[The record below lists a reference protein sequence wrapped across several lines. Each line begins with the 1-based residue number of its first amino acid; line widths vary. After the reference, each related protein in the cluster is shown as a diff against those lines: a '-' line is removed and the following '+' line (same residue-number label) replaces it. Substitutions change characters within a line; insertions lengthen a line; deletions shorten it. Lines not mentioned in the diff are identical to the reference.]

1 MEQSLREQ
9 RAAIP
14 AGAAPRGRGRVRLG
28 TLSNLRWLAVAG
40 QSAALLVV
48 HSFLELRVPLIL
60 CVAPIAVSALLNTVL
75 AIAFPSTRRLS
86 SREAMAFLAYDIVQ
100 LGVLLFLTG
109 GTENPFALLFI
120 APVVV
125 SAATLDVQSTF
136 FLGALSSLGITVLS
150 FVYFPLP
157 WFAGETFTLPPL
169 YRAGIWVSL
178 VMGVGFTAMYAWRT
192 ANESVR
198 MSEALA
204 ATQLAL
210 AREHRMSALGALA
223 AGAAHELGTPLGTI
237 ALVAHELERDLP
249 EGSHYADDLRLLRTE
264 ADRCRDII
272 TRLASPEETVL
283 GQVDQMPLGALLD
296 DLAAPH
302 REVDVAIT
310 VEAPPGPAPK
320 VWRVPEL
327 RHGLGNL
334 IENAAD
340 FAKREVIL
348 KARWDENSLSVDVID
363 DGPGF
368 SVDIFEQIGEPY
380 VTSRPRGRK
389 PPADAAAL
397 GKPEGM
403 GLGFFIA
410 KTLIERTGG
419 TVEAKNRAEGG
430 AIVTATWPRG
440 TIDGDEPPSQD
451 LTL

>member
-1 MEQSLREQ
+1 MTAAMTRQETALAATAAS
-9 RAAIP
+9 RA
-14 AGAAPRGRGRVRLG
+14 RGRVRLG
-28 TLSNLRWLAVAG
+28 TLSNLRWLAIAG

-48 HSFLELRVPLIL
+48 HSFLELSVPLIL
-60 CVAPIAVSALLNTVL
+60 CIAPIAVSALLNTV
-75 AIAFPSTRRLS
+75 IAVAYPSTRRLS
-86 SREAMAFLAYDIVQ
+86 SREATAFLAYDIVQ
-100 LGVLLFLTG
+100 LAVLLFLTG
-109 GTENPFALLFI
+109 GIENPFALLFI

-136 FLGALSSLGITVLS
+136 FLGALSFIGITVCS

-157 WFAGETFTLPPL
+157 WLPGEPFSLPPL
-169 YRAGIWVSL
+169 YRVGIWVSL

-198 MSEALA
+198 MSAALA

-272 TRLASPEETVL
+272 ARLAQPEETVL
-283 GQVDQMPLGALLD
+283 GQVERMPLGALLD
-296 DLAAPH
+296 DMAEPH

-310 VEAPPGPAPK
+310 IDIPSGPAPK
-320 VWRVPEL
+320 VWRVPEF

-334 IENAAD
+334 IENASD
-340 FAKREVIL
+340 FATKEVVL
-348 KARWDENSLSVDVID
+348 RARWDDKRISVDVID

-368 SVDIFEQIGEPY
+368 SAEIFEQIGEPY
-380 VTSRPRGRK
+380 VTSRPRARNL
-389 PPADAAAL
+389 PEPAGF

-410 KTLIERTGG
+410 KTLLERLGG
-419 TVEAKNRAEGG
+419 TVVAKNRAEGG
-430 AIVTATWPRG
+430 AMISVSWPRG
-440 TIDGDEPPSQD
+440 AIDGDDPPSSAMV
-451 LTL
+451 

>member
-1 MEQSLREQ
+1 MKHTSAQER
-9 RAAIP
+9 P
-14 AGAAPRGRGRVRLG
+14 APAAAPSRARGRVRLG
-28 TLSNLRWLAVAG
+28 TLSNLRWLAIAG

-75 AIAFPSTRRLS
+75 AVAYPSARRLG
-86 SREAMAFLAYDIVQ
+86 SREASGFLAYDIVQ

-109 GTENPFALLFI
+109 GIENPFALLFI

-125 SAATLDVQSTF
+125 SAATLNVKSTF
-136 FLGALSSLGITVLS
+136 FLGLLS
-150 FVYFPLP
+150 FIGINILSFAYFPLP
-157 WFAGETFTLPPL
+157 WLPGEMFSLPPL

-223 AGAAHELGTPLGTI
+223 ASAAHALGTPLGTI

-272 TRLASPEETVL
+272 TRLAQPEESVL
-283 GQVDQMPLGALLD
+283 GQAERLSLGALLD
-296 DLAAPH
+296 DMAAPH
-302 REVDVAIT
+302 REVDIAIN
-310 VEAPPGPAPK
+310 VDVPPGPAPK
-320 VWRVPEL
+320 VWHVPEI

-348 KARWDENSLSVDVID
+348 RGRWDEKALSVDVID

-368 SVDIFEQIGEPY
+368 SVEIFEQIGEPY
-380 VTSRPRGRK
+380 VTSRPHTRDQ
-389 PPADAAAL
+389 ADAAPFA
-397 GKPEGM
+397 KPEGM

-419 TVEAKNRAEGG
+419 SVEAKNRAEGG
-430 AIVTATWPRG
+430 ALVTVTWPRG
-440 TIDGDEPPSQD
+440 AIDGDAPPSQD